1 MLNGPFASHQP
12 SLDWFMPEFS
22 KLACTSPG
30 LTLVSDTEV
39 LPQKQSSFPEWMG
52 GLLTSEMTGSALWGG
67 FVCIV
72 CWSPAV
78 LMRFMLCMVHS
89 G

>member
-1 MLNGPFASHQP
+1 MGPLPPTKP
-12 SLDWFMPEFS
+12 SLEWFVPEFS
-22 KLACTSPG
+22 KLACTPPG

-39 LPQKQSSFPEWMG
+39 LPQKQSGFPEWMG
-52 GLLTSEMTGSALWGG
+52 GLLTSEMTGSAHQGG
-67 FVCIV
+67 CVCIV

-78 LMRFMLCMVHS
+78 LMHFMLCMVHS